1 MHMPRTSNKAQL
13 IMDYVNQFIE
23 ENGFSP
29 SVREIGAAVGLRST
43 STVHAHLN
51 HLEEKGLI
59 RRDSTKPRALEVLD
73 GTQARG
79 RSVPLVGRVT
89 AGQPILAI
97 ENIEEYL
104 SLPQSVLGQGEM
116 FSLRVEGESM
126 IDAGIM
132 DGDIVVLRQQDTA
145 ENGDIVVAMTPED
158 EATLKRIYYE
168 KDRVRLQPENATMA
182 PIYVDSVTVLGKL
195 VALIRQ
201 FRCPSHS
208 KPVQSCDS
216 VDK

>member
-1 MHMPRTSNKAQL
+1 MRASHE
-13 IMDYVNQFIE
+13 NQQRILDFIKSEIE
-23 ENGFSP
+23 EKGYPP
-29 SVREIGAAVGLRST
+29 SVREICAAVGLRST

-51 HLEEKGLI
+51 HLEEQGLI

-145 ENGDIVVAMTPED
+145 ENGEIVVAMTPED
-158 EATLKRIYYE
+158 EATLKRIFYE
-168 KDRVRLQPENATMA
+168 DGRVRLQPENATMA
-182 PIYVDSVTVLGKL
+182 PIYVDNVTVLGKL

-201 FRCPSHS
+201 F
-208 KPVQSCDS
+208 
-216 VDK
+216 